1 MEPRGSGLKMFG
13 KHCATQM
20 MLNVLSAVL
29 VIASAWRL
37 TTLTAIKLFFVK
49 CDFSIGHVSSNEDSA
64 VKLSEDE
71 EDDWHSLQHLGMQ
84 SEDCPTCEN
93 ALEVCGV

>member
-1 MEPRGSGLKMFG
+1 M
-13 KHCATQM
+13 
-20 MLNVLSAVL
+20 
-29 VIASAWRL
+29 
-37 TTLTAIKLFFVK
+37 LTAIKIFFVK

-71 EDDWHSLQHLGMQ
+71 EYDWQSLHHLGMQ

-93 ALEVCGV
+93 ALEVCGVWSVYHMLEQHLSTIDH